1 MSTAQNLQ
9 SFTCPLPLRDYPN
22 IVMGHGGGGK
32 LTYDLVQHLFAP
44 LFDNPLLA
52 PLNDQAIF
60 TLGGAR
66 LAFTTDSFVVKPI
79 FFPGSD
85 IGSLAVNGT
94 INDLAMSGARPLYLS
109 AGFILEEGF
118 SLDDLTR
125 VVHSMADAARRAGV
139 QIITGDTKVVEQGHG
154 DSIYINTAGIGVV
167 PNDVNITAANAR
179 AGDAVILSG
188 AIGLHGIAIMSQRE
202 GLNFDVDIVS
212 DCAPLHDLVAQMLE
226 VTREIHALR
235 DPTRGGI
242 TSTLNEIAQAARV
255 GIEIDER
262 AVPVPR
268 EVASACEMLGLDPF
282 YVANEGKLVAFVPQ
296 DSAPRV
302 LDSMRTHP
310 LGREAAIIGRAVA
323 EHPGLVI
330 ARTPIGGTRVV
341 DMMIGEQLP
350 RIC

>member
-1 MSTAQNLQ
+1 MSTAQNRQ
-9 SFTCPLPLRDYPN
+9 AFTCPLPLRDYPN

-32 LTYDLVQHLFAP
+32 MMHDLVQHLFAP

-52 PLNDQAIF
+52 PLNDQAVF
-60 TLGGAR
+60 ALDGAR

-79 FFPGSD
+79 FFPGGD

-118 SLDDLTR
+118 SLDALTR
-125 VVHSMADAARRAGV
+125 VVHSMADAARAASV

-154 DSIYINTAGIGVV
+154 DGIYINTAGIGIV
-167 PNDVNITAANAR
+167 PNGVDIAAANAR

-212 DCAPLHDLVAQMLE
+212 DCAPLHDLVAQILA
-226 VTREIHALR
+226 VTRDIHALR

-242 TSTLNEIAQAARV
+242 ASTLNEIAQAARV

-282 YVANEGKLVAFVPQ
+282 YVANEGKLVAFVPR
-296 DSAPRV
+296 DSVPRV
-302 LDSMRTHP
+302 LETMRAHR

-341 DMMIGEQLP
+341 DMMVGEQLP

>member
-1 MSTAQNLQ
+1 MSIGEKLQ
-9 SFTCPLPLRDYPN
+9 ALSCPVPLRDYPT

-32 LTYDLVQHLFAP
+32 LTHDLVQHLFAP
-44 LFDNPLLA
+44 VFDNALLA
-52 PLNDQAIF
+52 PLNDQAVFAIDR
-60 TLGGAR
+60 AR
-66 LAFTTDSFVVKPI
+66 LAFTTDSYVVKPI
-79 FFPGSD
+79 FFPGGT
-85 IGSLAVNGT
+85 IGELAVNGT

-125 VVHSMADAARRAGV
+125 VVHTMADAAKRAGV
-139 QIITGDTKVVEQGHG
+139 QIVTGDTKVVEEGHG
-154 DSIYINTAGIGVV
+154 DGIYINTAGIGVV
-167 PNDVNITAANAR
+167 PNDVEIAAANAR
-179 AGDAVILSG
+179 AGDAIILSG

-202 GLNFDVDIVS
+202 GLRFDTEIVS
-212 DCAPLHDLVAQMLE
+212 DCAPLHELVAAMLAA
-226 VTREIHALR
+226 TRDIHALR

-242 TSTLNEIAQAARV
+242 ASALNEIAQAARV
-255 GIEIDER
+255 GIAIDER

-282 YVANEGKLVAFVPQ
+282 YVANEGKLIAFVPAAV
-296 DSAPRV
+296 APRV
-302 LDSMRTHP
+302 VEQMRAHP
-310 LGREAAIIGRAVA
+310 LGREAVMIGRVVA
-323 EHPGLVI
+323 EHAGMVI